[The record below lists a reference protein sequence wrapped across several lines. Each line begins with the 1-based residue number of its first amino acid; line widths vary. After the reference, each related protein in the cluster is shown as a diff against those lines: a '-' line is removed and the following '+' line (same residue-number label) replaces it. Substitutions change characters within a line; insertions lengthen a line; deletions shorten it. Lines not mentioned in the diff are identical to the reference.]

1 MIIEE
6 STVVSNGELAA
17 GIHQIEFHSPVIA
30 SSAEPGQFINILI
43 SDHWEPLLRRP
54 MSVAGSGGD
63 RIRLIYKVV
72 GRGTGAMASWQPERR
87 VSLLGPLGN
96 GWKHEPG
103 TNAVLLGGGVGIA
116 PILFLHEELLG
127 SGVEHQLIMGARDRS
142 EHFLEHKPKHN
153 IWLTTDNG
161 SLGVKGTILDG
172 LLKVLQDTAYENPCI
187 FGCGPRPMLEALR
200 AFVRERGIPCQIATE
215 EVMGCGI
222 GICQGCN
229 VKIHASAKEQV
240 SDSESSYKLAC
251 VDGPVFWAHE
261 LV

>member
-1 MIIEE
+1 VIIEE
-6 STVVSNGELAA
+6 SRVVSNGELAA
-17 GIHQIEFHSPVIA
+17 GIHQIEFRSPVIA
-30 SSAEPGQFINILI
+30 SNAKPGQFVNILI

-63 RIRLIYKVV
+63 RIRLIYRVV
-72 GRGTGAMASWQPERR
+72 GRGTGAMASWQPDRR

-96 GWKHEPG
+96 GWKHDPG

-116 PILFLHEELLG
+116 PILFLHEKLLET
-127 SGVEHQLIMGARDRS
+127 GVEHQLIMGARDRS

-161 SLGVKGTILDG
+161 SLGVKGTVLDG
-172 LLKVLQDTAYENPCI
+172 LLKVLPDTASKNIRI

-200 AFVRERGIPCQIATE
+200 SFVREHGMLCQIATE

-229 VKIHASAKEQV
+229 VAISTSARKDV
-240 SDSESSYKLAC
+240 SDAESSYKLAC
-251 VDGPVFWAHE
+251 IDGPVFWAHE